1 VKLLAV
7 QHYEWSRIEKKT
19 VLFFICVI
27 ALLVS
32 TLAGSN
38 DAAIR
43 NE

>member
-7 QHYEWSRIEKKT
+7 QHYEWSRIEKKME
-19 VLFFICVI
+19 LFFICVI